1 MTSDVAIEEDFVE
14 CGEDCQIQRGAI
26 VGLRYVADAPPV
38 RLAAHARIRAGTI
51 LYAGVHAGEDFQ
63 TGHHVLIRESTVIG
77 NHVVIG
83 TNTVIDGQ
91 VTIGDFVKIESNC
104 YIPTHTRIGS
114 RVFFGPG
121 VTLTNDR
128 YPLKLRDEY
137 VPEGPIIEDGVT
149 LGGGVV
155 VLPGIRIGHDAFVA
169 AGAVVTKE
177 VPPFSLVKGVP
188 GEIQL
193 LPERLRSRNLA
204 LSWRKYLAQ

>member
-1 MTSDVAIEEDFVE
+1 MTFDVAIQEGYFE
-14 CGEDCQIQRGAI
+14 CGEDCQIQPGAI
-26 VGLRYVADAPPV
+26 VGLRYAADAPPV
-38 RLAAHARIRAGTI
+38 RLAAHARIRTGSI

-63 TGHHVLIRESTVIG
+63 TGHHVLVRESTVIG
-77 NHVVIG
+77 NHVVVG

-104 YIPTHTRIGS
+104 YIPTHTRIGN

-128 YPLKLRDEY
+128 YPLKRRDEY
-137 VPEGPIIEDGVT
+137 IPEGPIIEDGVT

-188 GEIQL
+188 GEIQP

-204 LSWRKYLAQ
+204 LSWRKYLGQ